1 MKKAI
6 STCLIA
12 AVTATAVSIPVMA
25 DGSTWQR
32 DRDIT
37 SLLSELNIMEGD
49 DNGNFNL
56 DANVTRAEMAKL
68 AVASS
73 SYKNTVALGLQFS
86 PFSDVKGNYWAA
98 PYIQAAVSA
107 GIVNGYIDGT
117 FRPNEQVKYEEAVNM
132 MLKVLGYTDD
142 DFGAAYPYGQVGVA
156 ENLKMTEGI
165 NAQIGQS
172 MTRRDIAKLIC
183 NSLDTKSKTTNQD
196 LISVHDCAFV
206 EDVTIVASHT
216 DDSTLGTDEIATSS
230 GKYKIDNNFDDS
242 YVGSRGDMVV
252 KNGKHFVAFSSDTE
266 TTSNKYVVYSTLN
279 DAIICY
285 ADGDNTSIKQFK
297 ISDSTTCYKDSVAY
311 TYGNIRNQMEMG
323 DIVRIRYR
331 NDGEVDYI
339 SYSEGVLEGPIKV
352 TGNSWENSFELNS
365 ATKVVRDG
373 KQADKS
379 SIQTDDIL
387 YYSNSLNMVM
397 AYTRKVT
404 GVYEDAIPSKDVPSS
419 VVISGVT
426 YELEG
431 VDAFNDLSSNGTV
444 NIGDTI
450 TVLLGSDGKKIAGVA
465 TTESAV
471 GTIYAYVTGSG
482 KKDFT
487 NADGTTYTSYYVS
500 VVTAD
505 GTTYTY
511 PTNYDKSNA
520 VNTVASITIKDG
532 KANVGSG
539 IAGSSL
545 AGKVS
550 YADMKIGSKS
560 ISDSVKILDV
570 AKNPYSDT
578 PLYKRTY
585 MQRLDGLTLKSSQ
598 VMYCGTNSK
607 GEIDRLILQNATG
620 DMYSYGIVTSA
631 SKNDSSA
638 VIESGSKSY
647 NISGFAGM
655 SVGVPVKFVATG
667 TAADYAVS
675 LKAVS
680 GSVSELTQGYAV
692 INGEKQLLSD
702 SVEVYEQTSGLK
714 FMRMSLTDAIDGDY
728 RYTCYNDCDESDG
741 GRIRVIVARKVD

>member
-6 STCLIA
+6 STCLA
-12 AVTATAVSIPVMA
+12 AVLAAASISVPAMA
-25 DGSTWQR
+25 DSNSTWQR
-32 DRDIT
+32 DKDIT
-37 SLLSELNIMEGD
+37 ALLSELNIMVGD

-56 DANVTRAEMAKL
+56 DANVTRAEMAKI

-86 PFSDVKGNYWAA
+86 PFSDVKGTYWGA

-117 FRPNEQVKYEEAVNM
+117 FRPNDDVKYEEAVNM

-156 ENLKMTEGI
+156 ESLKMTEGI
-165 NAQIGQS
+165 SKQIGQS
-172 MTRRDIAKLIC
+172 MTRRDVAKLIC
-183 NSLDTKSKTTNQD
+183 NTLDTKSKTTNQD

-206 EDVTIVASHT
+206 EDVTIVAT
-216 DDSTLGTDEIATSS
+216 NADDSTLGTDEIATSS
-230 GKYKIDNNFDDS
+230 GKYKIDGNFDDS
-242 YVGSRGDMVV
+242 YVGCRGDMVV

-285 ADGDNTSIKQFK
+285 ADGDNSTMRQFK
-297 ISDSTTCYKDSVAY
+297 ISDGTTCYKDSVAY
-311 TYGNIRNQMEMG
+311 TYGSIRQQMEMG

-331 NDGEVDYI
+331 DDGEVDYI
-339 SYSEGVLEGPIKV
+339 SYSEGTLDGPIKV
-352 TGNSWENSFELNS
+352 TGSNWESSFDLN
-365 ATKVVRDG
+365 AKTKVVRDG

-379 SIQTDDIL
+379 SIQTNDIL
-387 YYSNSLNMVM
+387 YYSDSLNMVM

-404 GVYEDAIPSKDVPSS
+404 GVYEDAIPSKDVPNS

-426 YELEG
+426 YEIEG
-431 VDAFNDLSSNGTV
+431 VDAFNDLSSNGSV

-465 TTESAV
+465 TTASTS
-471 GTIYAYVTGSG
+471 GTVYAYITGAG

-511 PTNYDKSNA
+511 PTNYDKSSA
-520 VNTVASITIKDG
+520 VNTVANITIKDG
-532 KANVGSG
+532 KATVGNGVATGSVSG
-539 IAGSSL
+539 T
-545 AGKVS
+545 VS
-550 YADMKIGSKS
+550 YTDMKIGTKS
-560 ISDSVKILDV
+560 VADNVKIIDV

-578 PLYKRTY
+578 ALYTRTY
-585 MQRLDGLTLKSSQ
+585 MQRIDGLDLSKSQ
-598 VMYCGTNSK
+598 VLYCGTNSN
-607 GEIDRLILQNATG
+607 GEVDELILQNATG
-620 DMYSYGIVTSA
+620 DMYSYGMVTSA
-631 SKNDSSA
+631 SKDSTA

-667 TAADYAVS
+667 SVADYASS
-675 LKAVS
+675 LKTVS

-692 INGEKQLLSD
+692 IDGEKWLVSD
-702 SVEVYEQTSGLK
+702 SVEVYEQSSGLR
-714 FMRMSLTDAIDGDY
+714 FMKMSLTDAIDGDY
-728 RYTCYNDCDESDG
+728 RYTCYSDRNADEG
-741 GRIRVIVARKVD
+741 GRIRVIVARKAD